1 MAFGPE
7 PALELVDALG
17 SEPALRD
24 FHLLPT
30 VRGDLLA
37 KLGRGEEARA
47 EFHRAASLTQ
57 NSRERAVLLGRMAG
71 CSPRNG
77 AGA

>member
-7 PALELVDALG
+7 AGLELVDALVP
-17 SEPALRD
+17 SPPSQRY
-24 FHLLPT
+24 HLLPT

-37 KLGRGEEARA
+37 KLGRDDEARA
-47 EFHRAASLTQ
+47 EFERAASLTQ
-57 NSRERAVLLGRMAG
+57 NARERAVLLDRSAA

-77 AGA
+77 G

>member
-7 PALELVDALG
+7 SALALVDSLR

-24 FHLLPT
+24 YHLLPT
-30 VRGDLLA
+30 VRGDLLE

-47 EFHRAASLTQ
+47 EF
-57 NSRERAVLLGRMAG
+57 ERAVALTPNPRQRSALLQRIAG
-71 CSPRNG
+71 SANG
-77 AGA
+77 G